1 VVQISERS
9 APALVELAY
18 FYDSVHN
25 DFRKARP
32 LYEEGAAQA
41 LKSLE
46 DAWAGLLTSFLLEGQ
61 LSEALALAQQAA
73 QLFPESGRLMGRVQE
88 ARERAIA
95 AGLLP
100 PEPPEP

>member
-1 VVQISERS
+1 
-9 APALVELAY
+9 VELAY
-18 FYDSVHN
+18 FHDSIHN
-25 DFRKARP
+25 DFEKARP

-46 DAWAGLLTSFLLEGQ
+46 DAWAGLLTSFLLEDQ
-61 LSEALALAQQAA
+61 LPEALALARRAA
-73 QLFPESGRLMGRVQE
+73 TLFPESGRLMERVQQ

-100 PEPPEP
+100 PGAPEP